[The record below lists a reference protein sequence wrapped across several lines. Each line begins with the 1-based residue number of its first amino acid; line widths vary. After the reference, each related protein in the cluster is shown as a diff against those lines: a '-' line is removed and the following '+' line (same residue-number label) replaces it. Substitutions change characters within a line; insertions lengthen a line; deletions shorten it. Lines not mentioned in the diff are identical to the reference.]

1 MTRAPEPFQTAR
13 LLVSSRRLVTIF
25 FLLAFSVVA
34 SPCAWSQTQ
43 ADAIPTET
51 VTNDVIGST
60 YVPVDN
66 WIYPA
71 LDRLQA
77 LGYLNTAFL
86 GLRPWTQ
93 ASILAMLDET
103 TSQFEPKSLDSDKE
117 ALEIYLAVQKELR
130 PSPNDDSSLLHP
142 HIVPDSIYV
151 RTLGIGGTPL
161 RDSFH
166 LGQTIAYDYGRPYQ
180 EGFNAVQGFSARS
193 EAGRFSL
200 YFRGE
205 YQHAPDAPGYSANL
219 AETLSAIDLVPFA
232 TNPVQATIP
241 QGPIATQNDFRILE
255 ANLSYRIAN
264 HEISFGKSDHWLS
277 PAQGGSFSG
286 SNNAENI
293 YAFQIDRTEP
303 LYIPYLS
310 ALTGPFRYEFFVGSL
325 KGHTDPNDPWIHVEK
340 ISFKPTANLEFGF
353 SRSAIWG
360 GKGHTPITIHTF
372 LKSFFS
378 FQNVP
383 LDEKLSRDD
392 PGARFSC
399 FDFSY
404 RLPFLRD
411 WLTLYSDSLVHDDV
425 SPIDAP
431 SRASWRPGLYLSH
444 VPGIAKLDLRA
455 EAVSTDPPIT
465 NSDGGG
471 FMYWEVMQRQGY
483 TNNGQMFGDWIGRE
497 GKGGQGWIAYH
508 LSANEWI
515 QVGLRNQK
523 VAKDFVP
530 GGTTLNDLNV
540 QVVKRIRKDL
550 EINGNFTYER
560 WKAPVYLPGQQTVTA
575 TTIQLTWFPGR
586 KVSF

>member
-425 SPIDAP
+425 SPLSAP
-431 SRASWRPGLYLSH
+431 RHAGIRPGLYLARF
-444 VPGIAKLDLRA
+444 PKLPRLDLRV
-455 EAVSTDPPIT
+455 EAASSDPDT
-465 NSDGGG
+465 GRSSGGG
-471 FMYWEVMQRQGY
+471 FLYTEYIQTQGY
-483 TNNGQMFGDWIGRE
+483 TNKGFIMGDVIGRE
-497 GKGGQGWIAYH
+497 SKGGQAWLTYH
-508 LSANEWI
+508 LSPSE
-515 QVGLRNQK
+515 QVQLSYRN
-523 VAKDFVP
+523 AKAPLDFIP
-530 GGTTLNDLNV
+530 GGTTQNIF
-540 QVVKRIRKDL
+540 QVSAVKRIHKDFEVRGL
-550 EINGNFTYER
+550 LQYER
-560 WKAPVYLPGQQTVTA
+560 WQAPIYKSGGQNDIA
-575 TTIQLTWFPGR
+575 TWVQVTWFPKKWR
-586 KVSF
+586 